1 MYFNRPLLYLS
12 LFLLTLIGCKTD
24 EGKTTSTDNPTLDKS
39 YINFTTGKYIDYQ
52 LDSAIYYNDGATI
65 IESTNIIREE
75 IGRKFI
81 DDAGNESY
89 EILRYIYQADINQ
102 WSLTDV
108 WAYKITSR
116 SIDKIEE
123 NLRTINIAYP
133 INPLSLWDGTSYI
146 ETTQKIPYT
155 DRVAE
160 IIQKYKGWNFFY
172 ENINKTFK
180 VDETTYDNTI
190 TVIQV
195 DNENEKNKIERR
207 YSKEVYAKNIGLI
220 YKTQM
225 ILDTQC
231 SQSEYLTNGQPDFLK

>member
-1 MYFNRPLLYLS
+1 MNFNRPLLYLS

-133 INPLSLWDGTSYI
+133 INPLSL
-146 ETTQKIPYT
+146 
-155 DRVAE
+155 
-160 IIQKYKGWNFFY
+160 
-172 ENINKTFK
+172 
-180 VDETTYDNTI
+180 
-190 TVIQV
+190 
-195 DNENEKNKIERR
+195 
-207 YSKEVYAKNIGLI
+207 
-220 YKTQM
+220 
-225 ILDTQC
+225 
-231 SQSEYLTNGQPDFLK
+231 